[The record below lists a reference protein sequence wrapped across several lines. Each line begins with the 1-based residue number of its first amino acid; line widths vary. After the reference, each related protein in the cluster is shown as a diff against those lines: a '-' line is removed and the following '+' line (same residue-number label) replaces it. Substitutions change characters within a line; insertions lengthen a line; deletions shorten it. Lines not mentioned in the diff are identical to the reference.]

1 MTILDDTMRK
11 HMAYI
16 VFVEKRPF
24 SFVDFQTFEV
34 DQQHFQMSHGTFRN
48 KISAKLKTGEVEVAY
63 YSTQAFYTL
72 KGMQFAKTMTPD
84 HTGVASSAGAALA
97 SKTQLQLQLQRP
109 MRQTDPIYRIIQNLP
124 FNKAAVHDI
133 RLRFKVGQ
141 IWSVISA
148 SGMQANPISKDVPL
162 MKEEINDLDIRVTI
176 HHSDTVSVVIG
187 CSCSPVIVDI
197 AGVIRLSN
205 ALAIIRE
212 RLSRLVKDGLELPH
226 HLEWTVT
233 MWHFGADSSI
243 EYKGEMFHAS
253 WEVAQKALIAVYS
266 KQWKDGKCRIRKER
280 QESPNKT
287 VAEAFDE
294 KLNLVGG
301 ANGVV

>member
-1 MTILDDTMRK
+1 MTILDDAMRK

-16 VFVEKRPF
+16 VFAEKRPF

-48 KISAKLKTGEVEVAY
+48 KISAMLKTGEVEVAC

-72 KGMQFAKTMTPD
+72 KGIQFAKTMTPD
-84 HTGVASSAGAALA
+84 HTGVGSSAGAALA
-97 SKTQLQLQLQRP
+97 SKTQLQLQRP
-109 MRQTDPIYRIIQNLP
+109 MRQSDPIYRIIQNLP

-148 SGMQANPISKDVPL
+148 NGGQVNPFSKDVPL
-162 MKEEINDLDIRVTI
+162 TKEVINDLDIKVTI
-176 HHSDTVSVVIG
+176 HHSDTVSVVVG

-205 ALAIIRE
+205 ALAVIRE
-212 RLSRLVKDGLELPH
+212 RLSRLVKGGLEMPH
-226 HLEWTVT
+226 HMDWTVT

-253 WEVAQKALIAVYS
+253 WEVAQNALIAVYS
-266 KQWKDGKCRIRKER
+266 KQWNDGRCRIRKER
-280 QESPNKT
+280 QENPNKT
-287 VAEAFDE
+287 LAEAFDE